1 MWKLPF
7 VAVVTA
13 VKSVLHR
20 IRFGPVDPAWSWRT
34 STFRDV
40 MAVLT
45 ERAIGQPPWLVPF
58 MNRFILSGTPVD
70 LGRVI
75 RRGKDDLDG
84 VPADVLTRPSPDR
97 RTLVFLHG
105 GAYLV
110 GSPRFVRHVASWLTW
125 TLRCR
130 TYALGYRLAPLHPFP
145 AALEDALTAYRCL
158 LDQGQDPRTIVVAG
172 DSAGGGLAVAM
183 TVAARD
189 RGMPLPGALVLLSP
203 WTDLLASGGTMDTNV
218 GVDYLPPVR
227 IRDAV
232 QLVVRDADPADPRV
246 SVINA
251 DLTGLP
257 PMLVC
262 VGGNEVLHDS
272 IVAFADKAEACGVD
286 VERVV
291 EPHMFHDWLTVL
303 PNGVSSMLTV
313 ERIAD
318 FVDRHLDDELSKRDR
333 TPIRLD
339 ALG

>member
-7 VAVVTA
+7 IAVATALRSVV
-13 VKSVLHR
+13 HR
-20 IRFGPVDPAWSWRT
+20 IRHGAVDPAWSWRT
-34 STFRDV
+34 STLRDV

-45 ERAIGQPPWLVPF
+45 EQAIGQPPWLVPF
-58 MNRFILSGTPVD
+58 MNRFILSSTPVN
-70 LGRVI
+70 LARVI

-84 VPADVLTRPSPDR
+84 VPADVLTRPAPLR
-97 RTLVFLHG
+97 RTLLFLHG
-105 GAYLV
+105 GAYVV

-130 TYALGYRLAPLHPFP
+130 TYSIGYRLAPVHPFP

-158 LDQGQDPRTIVVAG
+158 LDQGQDPRTIVVGG
-172 DSAGGGLAVAM
+172 DSAGGGLAVALA
-183 TVAARD
+183 VAARD

-203 WTDLLASGGTMDTNV
+203 WTDLLAEGGTMVTNI
-218 GVDYLPPVR
+218 GTDYLPPSR
-227 IRDAV
+227 IREAV
-232 QLVVRDADPADPRV
+232 ALVMRDVDPADPRV

-272 IVAFADKAEACGVD
+272 IVAFADKAEATGVV

-313 ERIAD
+313 ERISD
-318 FVDRHLDDELSKRDR
+318 FVDRNLDRELSARDR
-333 TPIRLD
+333 APIRL
-339 ALG
+339 A